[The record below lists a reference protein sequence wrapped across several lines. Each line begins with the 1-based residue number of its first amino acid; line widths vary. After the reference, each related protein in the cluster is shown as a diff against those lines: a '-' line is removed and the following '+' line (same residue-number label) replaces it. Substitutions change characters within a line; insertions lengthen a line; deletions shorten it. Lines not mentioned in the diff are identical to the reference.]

1 MIMSSTGILK
11 IYNNGNY
18 IDTLVQKREQG
29 FIPYETNSSI
39 REYSE
44 FKSMFK
50 PIIGLRKHEHVI
62 FSTRWITVDTNHKL
76 RFKSMLTDIIKYAE
90 QEVFL
95 LSLEIEEPLS
105 YSLIRNGERGYFMVS
120 GEFLLNE
127 KVISFT
133 MRMNDFTQINP
144 ELTEI
149 KELWENVL
157 YTKQLLEQGKWVPLI
172 LPSRENLE
180 NTEKQFNNN

>member
-1 MIMSSTGILK
+1 MSNTGILK
-11 IYNNGNY
+11 VYNDGNY
-18 IDTLVQKREQG
+18 VDTLVQKRKQG
-29 FIPYETNSSI
+29 FVPYETNSSI
-39 REYSE
+39 REYNE
-44 FKSMFK
+44 FKSIFK
-50 PIIGLRKHEHVI
+50 PIIDLRKHEHVL
-62 FSTRWITVDTNHKL
+62 FSTRWITVDANHKV

-105 YSLIRNGERGYFMVS
+105 YSLVRNGKQLDSFMVS

-127 KVISFT
+127 KVIGFT

-149 KELWENVL
+149 KGLWENVL
-157 YTKQLLEQGKWVPLI
+157 YTKQLLEQGKWIPLI
-172 LPSRENLE
+172 LPSKESLE